1 MSIRRFFRRGRED
14 RELAQELQSHIA
26 HGIDDNMAPGA
37 SETEAK
43 RQALLKFGNPQRVRE
58 DVWKWNTVEFLDS
71 VGRDLR
77 FTIRAFRQRPG
88 FVAVALLT
96 LALGIG
102 AMTVMF
108 TLVNAVLLRP
118 LSYPEP
124 QRLVTVHVETEKYGD
139 QWGFANL
146 DFLDCQSESRSL
158 GIAAWTYS
166 GGTVGDPGH
175 VEYLS
180 GREVSPELFSVLGIP
195 LVHGRSFLPEENL
208 PASTPV
214 MIISYSLWQRR
225 YAGNPD
231 AIGKKLVFDGKD
243 YTIVGIAPAGF
254 QLDGVA
260 DTLTPLG
267 QGTEP
272 RMQVREAQ
280 FIHVVAR
287 LRPGI
292 ALATAQAELSRI
304 AGNLQKQYPAS
315 NGGRGFV
322 VRPLRQE
329 LVADVQST
337 LWLLLSAVG
346 LLLLIACANVASL
359 LLSRAASRERE
370 FAVRVAL
377 GAGRRRLV
385 RQCLTESTVL
395 GLAGG
400 ALGILFAAGGIR
412 PLMAFWPGSLPR
424 AEEVHLD
431 WQILV
436 FALAVSMLSG
446 LLFGLAPALRA
457 PARELGQSLR
467 AAARTVAGG
476 SRRLH
481 KVFVASEI
489 TLALVLLVC
498 AGMLGRTLLRVSS
511 LDPGL
516 NIHNVL
522 ISRLAFSPSSLAN
535 PAQTRAA
542 WQQVLDSARL
552 VPGVRS
558 AALTDTVPM
567 REGLN
572 ELGYWTTPAPPPRN
586 QIPLA
591 LTSSVTPDYL
601 KVMGIPLLAG
611 RFFNDQD
618 RIGNMAV
625 VVIDEVLAQ
634 HAFHGQDA
642 VGKPLWLQAIG
653 QAQVVGVVGHVR
665 HWGLAGD
672 DQADVRDEI
681 YYPLAY
687 MPDRLMK
694 FFSSVL
700 SLSVRT
706 DVAPLSVVE
715 PLRHELQ
722 GSAGDQV
729 LYQIHTM
736 EELASWSLARQR
748 FLVFLF
754 GVFASLALLLACIG
768 TYGVLAY
775 FISQRIPEIGV
786 RMALGATSG
795 DVIWLVLRQSL
806 AMILPGVALGT
817 IAALGAGRVLR
828 HLVEGMRPTDPLTLI
843 MMLALL
849 IVTALVAS
857 FVPARRA
864 SRLDA
869 VQALRS
875 D

>member
-1 MSIRRFFRRGRED
+1 MSIRRFFRRSSED
-14 RELAQELQSHIA
+14 RDLAQEIQAHIA
-26 HGIDDNMAPGA
+26 HEVDDNMARGA
-37 SETEAK
+37 SEAGAT
-43 RQALLKFGNPQRVRE
+43 RQACLKFGNPQRIRE

-102 AMTVMF
+102 TTTVMF
-108 TLVNAVLLRP
+108 TVVNGVLLRP
-118 LSYPEP
+118 LSYPQP
-124 QRLVTVHVETEKYGD
+124 QRLVTLHVETEKYGD
-139 QWGFANL
+139 QWGFAYL
-146 DFLDCQSESRSL
+146 DFLDCQHESRSFDM
-158 GIAAWTYS
+158 AAWADA

-175 VEYLS
+175 AEYLS
-180 GREVSPELFSVLGIP
+180 GRQISPELFSVLGLP
-195 LVHGRSFLPEENL
+195 LVQGRSFLPEENL
-208 PASTPV
+208 PGSNPV
-214 MIISYSLWQRR
+214 IILSHSFWQRR
-225 YAGNPD
+225 YAGSPD
-231 AIGKKLVFDGKD
+231 AIGKKLPFDGKD

-254 QLDGVA
+254 QLDGIA
-260 DTLTPLG
+260 DTFIPLG
-267 QGTEP
+267 QNTEM
-272 RMQVREAQ
+272 RMRIRQAR
-280 FIHVVAR
+280 FLHVVAR
-287 LRPGI
+287 LRPGM
-292 ALATAQAELSRI
+292 ALAPAQAELSGI
-304 AGNLQKQYPAS
+304 AGNLQKQYPDA
-315 NGGRGFV
+315 NGGRSFLA
-322 VRPLRQE
+322 RPLRQE
-329 LVADVQST
+329 LVANVQSM

-346 LLLLIACANVASL
+346 LLLVIADANVASL
-359 LLSRAASRERE
+359 LLSRAVSRERE

-385 RQCLTESTVL
+385 RQCLTESIVL

-400 ALGILFAAGGIR
+400 ALGILLAAGGVR
-412 PLMAFWPGSLPR
+412 PLLKFWPGTLHRS
-424 AEEVHLD
+424 AEVYLD
-431 WQILV
+431 WQVLL
-436 FALAVSMLSG
+436 FAVAVSMLSG

-457 PARELGQSLR
+457 PAREPEQSLR
-467 AAARTVAGG
+467 AGTRTAAGS

-489 TLALVLLVC
+489 GLAMVLLAC

-511 LDPGL
+511 VDPGL
-516 NIHNVL
+516 NVHNVL
-522 ISRLAFSPSSLAN
+522 ISRLAFSPISLAN

-542 WQQVLDSARL
+542 WRQVLDSARRL
-552 VPGVRS
+552 PGVES

-567 REGLN
+567 REALN
-572 ELGYWTTPAPPPRN
+572 EFGYWTTPAPPPPN
-586 QIPLA
+586 QMPLA
-591 LTSSVTPDYL
+591 LTTGVTPDYL
-601 KVMGIPLLAG
+601 KVMGIPLLKG

-618 RIGNMAV
+618 SMRVI
-625 VVIDEVLAQ
+625 VIDEVLAR
-634 HAFHGQDA
+634 HAFHRQDA

-672 DQADVRDEI
+672 DQAEVREQI

-687 MPDRLMK
+687 LPDRLMK
-694 FFSSVL
+694 LYSSIL

-706 DVAPLSVVE
+706 NVAPLSLVE
-715 PLRHELQ
+715 PLRRELH
-722 GSAGDQV
+722 GTSGDQV

-736 EELASWSLARQR
+736 EELASASLARQR

-754 GVFASLALLLACIG
+754 GIFSSLALLLACIG

-775 FISQRIPEIGV
+775 LTSQRVPEIGV
-786 RMALGATSG
+786 RMALGATGG

-817 IAALGAGRVLR
+817 LAALAAGRVLLR
-828 HLVEGMRPTDPLTLI
+828 LVEGMRPADPLTLI
-843 MMLALL
+843 GMISLL
-849 IVTALVAS
+849 TVTALVAS

-864 SRLDA
+864 ARVDA
-869 VQALRS
+869 VHALRS